1 MWLRMIVN
9 TWIRQQGGQVLR
21 NLVAEALRGEPLPK
35 SPRTERPGSP
45 GSHGSHGSPGSHERP
60 GRPERPDRPGGA
72 TRPDQP
78 AGSPRDADRRL
89 PAAALH
95 RGDDPAEANEY
106 DDEPAAPPPPPP
118 RPPCVAAFLFA
129 MELEAAGLVERLTET
144 VTTQGSSFTEHDGF
158 LEGERVLVGITGV
171 GAEAA
176 WRAASDFLAVHR
188 PPWVV
193 SAGFAGGLVD
203 TVRRGHFLMPQ
214 AIVSQGGAPRGGMP
228 PAETEFAVGL
238 RFPEET
244 LASLKSLHTGRL
256 VSVDRVIREEAEKRR
271 LGKRCD
277 AVACDMESWAVAAAC
292 AAAKTRF
299 LAVRVV
305 TDAVDDP
312 LPVEIENLL
321 EQKSVAGKLGAIAG
335 ALLNRPSSVKDMWK
349 LYEEANTASGRL
361 GKFLASCLPSL
372 RTR

>member
-1 MWLRMIVN
+1 MWLRLIVSS
-9 TWIRQQGGQVLR
+9 WMRQQGRQALQSMV
-21 NLVAEALRGEPLPK
+21 VEALRGKE
-35 SPRTERPGSP
+35 G
-45 GSHGSHGSPGSHERP
+45 
-60 GRPERPDRPGGA
+60 
-72 TRPDQP
+72 
-78 AGSPRDADRRL
+78 
-89 PAAALH
+89 AAAESASSTGQ
-95 RGDDPAEANEY
+95 RGERGERG
-106 DDEPAAPPPPPP
+106 ESELPP

-129 MELEAAGLVERLTET
+129 MELEASGFVERLTEKI
-144 VTTQGSSFTEHDGF
+144 TTQGSTFTEHDGF
-158 LEGERVLVGITGV
+158 LDGQRVLVGITGV

-176 WRAASDFLAVHR
+176 YRAAGDFIAVHR
-188 PPWVV
+188 PPWIV

-203 TVRRGHFLMPQ
+203 SVRRGHFVMPQ
-214 AIVSQGGAPRGGMP
+214 TIVMKGVELRKGMP
-228 PAETEFAVGL
+228 SADTEFSVGL

-244 LASLKSLHTGRL
+244 LARMKSLHTGRL

-271 LGKRCD
+271 IGQRCD
-277 AVACDMESWAVAAAC
+277 SIVCDMETWAVAAAC

-349 LYEEANTASGRL
+349 LYEEATTASERL

-372 RTR
+372 RTG

>member
-45 GSHGSHGSPGSHERP
+45 GSYGSHGSH
-60 GRPERPDRPGGA
+60 ERPDRPGGA

-106 DDEPAAPPPPPP
+106 DDEPAPPPPPP

-238 RFPEET
+238 RFPRRDARKFEVAAHRPPGVSRPGDPRRGREAAAGKA
-244 LASLKSLHTGRL
+244 LRRRRLRYGIMGGGGRL
-256 VSVDRVIREEAEKRR
+256 RGGEN
-271 LGKRCD
+271 
-277 AVACDMESWAVAAAC
+277 
-292 AAAKTRF
+292 
-299 LAVRVV
+299 
-305 TDAVDDP
+305 P
-312 LPVEIENLL
+312 LPRR
-321 EQKSVAGKLGAIAG
+321 AGRDGRRG
-335 ALLNRPSSVKDMWK
+335 RPS
-349 LYEEANTASGRL
+349 ASGN
-361 GKFLASCLPSL
+361 
-372 RTR
+372 